1 MNRQERFL
9 DIAVLLLGVGLLI
22 ASCAPLPGPAQ
33 SPLIPPA
40 TPGPDTAP
48 MQARAALAAQL
59 GIAADGIA
67 VVSVE
72 PVEWPDACLGL
83 PQADEMCA
91 QVITPGYRIV
101 LEAPGGRYT
110 AHTDQA
116 GGRVRLTPTQPTSP
130 LPEAASAAA
139 QMLAGQLGLPL
150 SAVRLISMVEVVWR
164 DGCLD
169 LARPDEMCTL
179 ALVPGYRIV
188 LEADG
193 RQYVF
198 HTDRSGGQVR
208 MATALMPVEEWPRA
222 ALRARMA
229 LAEKLGLAP
238 EAVRIITA
246 EAVDWPDACLGIYL
260 PDEGCAQV
268 LTPGFKVI
276 LEANGVRYEYHT
288 DQNGDV
294 LRPLPVP
301 LSTASADVIWRSTG
315 GAADCVEARLTPEKL
330 TFGPCNG
337 MGKTMPLSAERGRP
351 SQLVTLLMTYRP
363 FAATTPAGSVSFTG
377 QGSFQATPAE
387 QRMIAEWLSQVVAEA
402 NGEPGIALWGLS
414 WHREGGIAGFCDELA
429 IDSTGYAELST
440 CRSTP
445 PVVVAGRWLTADE
458 LAQFYIWLDALKPF
472 EFVQQD
478 PATADAL
485 TVRYLFAG
493 RGSRE
498 ATEAEKQAIAQFGAD
513 VLARWPAP
521 IEVQSIVTLAE
532 AAIHA
537 GPAEQYPVIGSLVA
551 GQAVLV
557 TGIQPD
563 YIWWRVMCPDGTLG
577 NCWVSA
583 DPGVTQPTPSTA
595 E

>member
-22 ASCAPLPGPAQ
+22 ASCAPLPGPAE
-33 SPLIPPA
+33 SPLAPPA
-40 TPGPDTAP
+40 TPDANTAP
-48 MQARAALAAQL
+48 TQARAALAAQL
-59 GIAADGIA
+59 GIAADEIA

-101 LEAPGGRYT
+101 LEANGQRYT
-110 AHTDQA
+110 AHTDQT
-116 GGRVRLTPTQPTSP
+116 GGRVRLAPIAQASP
-130 LPEAASAAA
+130 LPEAAAAAA
-139 QMLAGQLGLPL
+139 QVLARQLGIPP

-169 LARPDEMCTL
+169 LAKPDEMCTL

-198 HTDRSGGQVR
+198 HTNRSGSQVR
-208 MATALMPVEEWPRA
+208 MATALIPAEEWPRA
-222 ALRARMA
+222 ALRARTA

-246 EAVDWPDACLGIYL
+246 EAMDWPDACLGIYL

-301 LSTASADVIWRSTG
+301 LSTAPADVVWRSPV
-315 GAADCVEARLTPEKL
+315 GASDCVEARLTPEKL
-330 TFGPCNG
+330 TFGPCDG
-337 MGKTMPLSAERGRP
+337 MGKTVPLTSERGRP

-363 FAATTPAGSVSFTG
+363 FAATTPAGSVSFAG

-387 QRMIAEWLSQVVAEA
+387 QRMIAEWLSQVVTEA
-402 NGEPGIALWGLS
+402 SGEPGLALWGLS
-414 WHREGGIAGFCDELA
+414 WHREGGVAGFCDELA
-429 IDSTGYAELST
+429 IDSTGYAELSN
-440 CRSTP
+440 CRGGSFA
-445 PVVVAGRWLTADE
+445 VAAVRRLTADE
-458 LAQFYIWLDALKPF
+458 LAQFYIWLDALRPF

-498 ATEAEKQAIAQFGAD
+498 ATEAERQAIAQFGAD

-521 IEVQSIVTLAE
+521 IEVQFIQTLAE
-532 AAIHA
+532 ATLRA
-537 GPAEQYPVIGSLVA
+537 GPSDQYPVVGSLAA
-551 GQAVLV
+551 GQTVPV
-557 TGIQPD
+557 TGIAPD
-563 YIWWRVMCPDGTLG
+563 NTWWRVMCPDGTLG

-583 DPGVTQPTPSTA
+583 DPAVTQPVPSAT

>member
-9 DIAVLLLGVGLLI
+9 DIIVLLLGAGLLV
-22 ASCAPLPGPAQ
+22 ASCVPLPGLAT
-33 SPLIPPA
+33 SPLVPPA
-40 TPGPDTAP
+40 TPSTGTAP

-59 GIAADGIA
+59 GIAQDAI
-67 VVSVE
+67 VVVAEE

-83 PQADEMCA
+83 PQRDEMCA

-101 LEAPGGRYT
+101 LEANGQRYT
-110 AHTDQA
+110 AHTDQT
-116 GGRVRLTPTQPTSP
+116 GGRVRLAPIAQASP
-130 LPEAASAAA
+130 LPEAAAAAA
-139 QMLAGQLGLPL
+139 QVLARQLGVPL
-150 SAVRLISMVEVVWR
+150 STVRLISMVEVVWR

-188 LEADG
+188 LEAGG
-193 RQYVF
+193 RQYLF
-198 HTDRSGGQVR
+198 HTDLSGSQVR
-208 MATALMPVEEWPRA
+208 MATAPMPTGEWPRA
-222 ALRARMA
+222 ALRARVA
-229 LAEKLGLAP
+229 LAEKLGLVP
-238 EAVRIITA
+238 EAVRIIAA

-268 LTPGFKVI
+268 LTPGFKVV
-276 LEANGVRYEYHT
+276 LEANGIQYEYHT
-288 DQNGDV
+288 DQDGDI

-301 LSTASADVIWRSTG
+301 LSAAPADVIWRST
-315 GAADCVEARLTPEKL
+315 ATSDCMEARLTPDTL
-330 TFGPCNG
+330 IYGPCDG
-337 MGKTMPLSAERGRP
+337 TGKTVPLTGERGRP

-363 FAATTPAGSVSFTG
+363 FAAATPAGAVSFVG

-402 NGEPGIALWGLS
+402 NGEPGMALWGLS
-414 WHREGGIAGFCDELA
+414 WHREGGLAGFCDELA
-429 IDSTGYAELST
+429 VDSTGYAELSS
-440 CRSTP
+440 CRGGSFA
-445 PVVVAGRWLTADE
+445 VVAVRRLTADE

-472 EFVQQD
+472 EFVRPD

-521 IEVQSIVTLAE
+521 IEVRAIMTLAE
-532 AAIHA
+532 VAIHA
-537 GPAEQYPVIGSLVA
+537 GPAAQYPVVGSLAA
-551 GQAVLV
+551 GQTVPV

-563 YIWWRVMCPDGTLG
+563 YSWWRVVCPDETLG

-583 DPGVTQPTPSTA
+583 DPALTQPAPSAT